1 MKKQIFI
8 DNEYVY
14 DYEQNDIIHT
24 LLYSKSEY
32 WTSDIRGEVALIIK
46 DDGNGYSI
54 QTPLKKSDIDYAE
67 AERLEILL
75 RILNQGPVYEIG
87 TKESL

>member
-8 DNEYVY
+8 DGEYQY
-14 DYEQNDIIHT
+14 DYEQNEFIHT
-24 LLYSKSEY
+24 LLYANVEY
-32 WTSDIRGEVALIIK
+32 WADHRRGQAAIVIK

-54 QTPLKKSDIDYAE
+54 QSPLKKSDIDYAE

-75 RILNQGPVYEIG
+75 RILNQGPLYEIG
-87 TKESL
+87 IKQPI

>member
-8 DNEYVY
+8 DGEYHY
-14 DYEQNDIIHT
+14 DYEKNGMIHT
-24 LLYSKSEY
+24 LSFPNIEY
-32 WTSDIRGEVALIIK
+32 WSSHIRGEVALVIK

-54 QTPLKKSDIDYAE
+54 QTPFKKSDIDYAE

-75 RILNQGPVYEIG
+75 RILNEGPVYEIG

>member
-8 DNEYVY
+8 DNEYQY
-14 DYEQNDIIHT
+14 DYEQNGMMHT
-24 LLYSKSEY
+24 LSYSNVEY
-32 WTSDIRGEVALIIK
+32 WSSHIRGKVALVIK

-54 QTPLKKSDIDYAE
+54 QGPFKKSDIDYAE

-75 RILNQGPVYEIG
+75 RILNQGPSYEIG

>member
-8 DNEYVY
+8 DGEYQY
-14 DYEQNDIIHT
+14 DYEQNGIIHT
-24 LLYSKSEY
+24 LSYSNSEY
-32 WTSDIRGEVALIIK
+32 WTSNIRGTVALVIK

-54 QTPLKKSDIDYAE
+54 QGPFKKSDIDYAE

-75 RILNQGPVYEIG
+75 RILNLGPSYEIG
-87 TKESL
+87 TKKPL

>member
-8 DNEYVY
+8 DNEYQY
-14 DYEQNDIIHT
+14 DYKQDDMIHT
-24 LLYSKSEY
+24 LSYSNSEY
-32 WTSDIRGEVALIIK
+32 WSSHIRGTTALVIK
-46 DDGNGYSI
+46 DDGDGYSI
-54 QTPLKKSDIDYAE
+54 QTPFKKSDIDYAE

-87 TKESL
+87 TKKPL